1 MHSPEFTLKLMG
13 FQSRKRNSWT
23 FNTKKNKAQFKQTQ
37 DNWHRLLI
45 NFRHYAEILSLRLA
59 DIVFETN
66 I

>member
-1 MHSPEFTLKLMG
+1 MG